1 MAVKSNGKQLEGMF
15 QNLSLA
21 IKDQASRDAMKKI
34 NRESVKALESF
45 SRLQNIFPSYV
56 TGQDRMRSR
65 QQQRQNERYGR
76 SITNWK
82 EATYEN
88 SDVTGAI
95 TGSPRMLGY
104 RAWFVERGT
113 KTHSRWGKSTGA
125 GFQARPFYEQ
135 TRKHIQKIGE
145 KLIAKSVAKTI
156 KKLTR

>member
-1 MAVKSNGKQLEGMF
+1 MTVKSNGKQLEGMF
-15 QNLSLA
+15 ENLSLE
-21 IKDQASRDAMKKI
+21 IKEQASTNAMQAI
-34 NRESVKALESF
+34 NRESVKALDKF
-45 SRLQNIFPSYV
+45 SRLQNILPSYV

-65 QQQRQNERYGR
+65 KQQRQNERYGR

-95 TGSPRMLGY
+95 AGSPRLLGY
-104 RAWFVERGT
+104 RAWFIERGT

-125 GFQARPFYEQ
+125 GFRARPFYEQ
-135 TRKHIQKIGE
+135 TKRHIQKVGDKI
-145 KLIAKSVAKTI
+145 IAKSVAKTI